1 MKRTFF
7 VFVVLFGGTTIA
19 VAQDCAQTVMKS
31 LYAELE
37 AIDVDGE
44 HRLAQAIEAL
54 SSQESWSSDQR
65 QDFTLSIAENPEV
78 DAAEKER
85 TEILANL
92 FGIVQRGVY
101 DCEQIYQLRDNAL
114 NLEKDQWESAISQVN
129 QKLAR

>member
-19 VAQDCAQTVMKS
+19 AAQDCAQTVMKN

-44 HRLAQAIEAL
+44 RRLAQAIEAL
-54 SSQESWSSDQR
+54 SSQESWSNDQR
-65 QDFTLSIAENPEV
+65 QNSTLSIAENPEV

-129 QKLAR
+129 QKLVR

>member
-78 DAAEKER
+78 DAAEKNVRKFWR
-85 TEILANL
+85 TCLVSCSVASTT
-92 FGIVQRGVY
+92 
-101 DCEQIYQLRDNAL
+101 ASKSTS
-114 NLEKDQWESAISQVN
+114 LETTP
-129 QKLAR
+129 